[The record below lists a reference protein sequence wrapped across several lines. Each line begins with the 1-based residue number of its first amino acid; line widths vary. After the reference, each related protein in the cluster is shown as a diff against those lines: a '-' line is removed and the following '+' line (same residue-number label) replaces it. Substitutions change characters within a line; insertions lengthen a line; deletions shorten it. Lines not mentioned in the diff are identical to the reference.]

1 MNNSGEIVRCGWSTK
16 YPTLIE
22 YHDKEWGVPLYDE
35 TRVFEMFS
43 LDCFQAGL
51 SWNTILN
58 KREAF
63 REAFDNFNIDKV
75 ALYDQ
80 HKIDSLMANP
90 GIVRN
95 RLKIPAVIQNARIA
109 QEVRKE
115 FGSFSNY
122 IWSFSDGKT
131 IRNKWKQLKDIP

>member
-22 YHDKEWGVPLYDE
+22 YHDKEWGVPLFDE

-58 KREAF
+58 KRQAF
-63 REAFDNFNIDKV
+63 LKAFDNFNIDKV
-75 ALYDQ
+75 AKYDT
-80 HKIDSLMANP
+80 KKNESLLADP

-95 RLKIPAVIQNARIA
+95 RLKVSAVINNARIA
-109 QEVRKE
+109 QLVRKE

-122 IWSFSDGKT
+122 IWSFNPDK
-131 IRNKWKQLKDIP
+131 